1 MFESTTAALEHETVL
16 RSASPCPIL
25 SEEVVNKNNSPL
37 ERAGISA
44 QKDDAVKSALRDFRG
59 SVKNRTDP
67 RLPPLC
73 DPVHFRIWVDR
84 NVPLYI
90 GKSNTRHEIAMK
102 ELSEWYIIFSALFPG
117 DEIPTNPCKFAV
129 LRSGTFHTAAN
140 LRISSRRIQAVSKQP
155 TSRTYRD
162 RAHGTG

>member
-1 MFESTTAALEHETVL
+1 MFESPIAAAEHEAVL
-16 RSASPCPIL
+16 RSTSPCPIL
-25 SEEVVNKNNSPL
+25 SGEVIKKNNSPL
-37 ERAGISA
+37 ERIGISS
-44 QKDDAVKSALRDFRG
+44 QKDDAVKLALRDFRG

-73 DPVHFRIWVDR
+73 DPVHFRVWVDR

-117 DEIPTNPCKFAV
+117 DEIPTNPCKSV
-129 LRSGTFHTAAN
+129 MLLSNPFHE
-140 LRISSRRIQAVSKQP
+140 
-155 TSRTYRD
+155 YC
-162 RAHGTG
+162 